1 MFAAVAVSLAALFA
15 VNETNDAQAHA
26 HVVQLLRRLLLDE
39 HAVNEDGWFLRW
51 RIGPTGGAQFF
62 GAQRQALKQLCGVRS
77 RTAEL
82 EVERK
87 LDQMLRAAGVQ
98 RNRKIQRM
106 DGRNLELNRAAQEV
120 IGQRQ
125 RGPEHRGLPN
135 LDRVLGK
142 AIEHIGVQSHAR
154 LFGQAYDLVS
164 FLAALVLK
172 LYQLKGRAHARQ
184 NCGTRLDAGQRL

>member
-1 MFAAVAVSLAALFA
+1 
-15 VNETNDAQAHA
+15 
-26 HVVQLLRRLLLDE
+26 
-39 HAVNEDGWFLRW
+39 
-51 RIGPTGGAQFF
+51 
-62 GAQRQALKQLCGVRS
+62 
-77 RTAEL
+77 
-82 EVERK
+82 
-87 LDQMLRAAGVQ
+87 
-98 RNRKIQRM
+98 M
-106 DGRNLELNRAAQEV
+106 DGRNLELNRAAQKV

-142 AIEHIGVQSHAR
+142 AIEHVGVQSHAR

-184 NCGTRLDAGQRL
+184 NCGTRLDAGQRLLAGVSHEIESLFGFAQLVRQVEEING